1 MSAGIV
7 FQQMII
13 ISILIVTGYILYK
26 RKIFDDGAS
35 KNLSG
40 LVVNV
45 CNPAL
50 LVAGCFDRDP
60 SITNHNVL
68 VATVAGFAVYVILI
82 LASFVIPTVLR
93 VEKKWKNHYALM
105 CIFGNTGFI
114 GIPLIQ
120 ALLGSSALIYVVILN
135 IYFNLVF
142 YTWGYYL
149 VGGETSGFSPKSLI
163 NVGNISMIL
172 AIVIFM
178 CQPKLPTIL
187 VSSVTYMSNAT
198 TLLAMLV
205 IGINLARSDL
215 KKIFTQPRLYGL
227 VLLRFLLVPVIV
239 AFVLRLFVKDEM
251 LYGVMVILTAVPVAN
266 MPLMRVEETGG
277 DGSVISQGIILTTIF
292 SVLTVPLV
300 AFVL

>member
-1 MSAGIV
+1 
-7 FQQMII
+7 
-13 ISILIVTGYILYK
+13 
-26 RKIFDDGAS
+26 
-35 KNLSG
+35 
-40 LVVNV
+40 
-45 CNPAL
+45 
-50 LVAGCFDRDP
+50 
-60 SITNHNVL
+60 
-68 VATVAGFAVYVILI
+68 
-82 LASFVIPTVLR
+82 
-93 VEKKWKNHYALM
+93 
-105 CIFGNTGFI
+105 
-114 GIPLIQ
+114 
-120 ALLGSSALIYVVILN
+120 
-135 IYFNLVF
+135 
-142 YTWGYYL
+142 